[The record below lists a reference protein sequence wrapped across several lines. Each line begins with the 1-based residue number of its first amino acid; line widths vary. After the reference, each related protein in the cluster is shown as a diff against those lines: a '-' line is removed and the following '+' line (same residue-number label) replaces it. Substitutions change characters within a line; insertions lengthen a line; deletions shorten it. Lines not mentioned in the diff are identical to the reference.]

1 LLRSV
6 RGRDFP
12 TRSQTHHSTLTFE
25 NHDSSG
31 FNREELDHRPRRELA
46 RTRCV
51 ARDGEAMSF
60 RRKLLAVFG
69 LTVFVSV
76 AAVTWI
82 VSVSTRRTFERANEE
97 RTAALV
103 AQFRHEF
110 NRRGE
115 EVAQRV
121 EAIARS
127 DSATRIALGINRSAR
142 TIGHPPGQSR
152 RSASVRHW
160 GQAR

>member
-1 LLRSV
+1 MRGSRRRS
-6 RGRDFP
+6 
-12 TRSQTHHSTLTFE
+12 H
-25 NHDSSG
+25 
-31 FNREELDHRPRRELA
+31 ELP
-46 RTRCV
+46 
-51 ARDGEAMSF
+51 
-60 RRKLLAVFG
+60 RKLLAVFG

-127 DSATRIALGINRSAR
+127 DSATRIALGINRSDTDYDASLNEA
-142 TIGHPPGQSR
+142 ISLAQS
-152 RSASVRHW
+152 H
-160 GQAR
+160 

>member
-1 LLRSV
+1 
-6 RGRDFP
+6 
-12 TRSQTHHSTLTFE
+12 
-25 NHDSSG
+25 
-31 FNREELDHRPRRELA
+31 
-46 RTRCV
+46 
-51 ARDGEAMSF
+51 MSF

-82 VSVSTRRTFERANEE
+82 VSISTRRTFERANEE

-110 NRRGE
+110 SRRGE
-115 EVAQRV
+115 EVAQRL

-127 DSATRIALGINRSAR
+127 DSATRMALAVTRSTPDYGVYLNEAKSLAESQR
-142 TIGHPPGQSR
+142 LDFLEFVDSQGTIIS
-152 RSASVRHW
+152 SAQW
-160 GQAR
+160 PAKFG